1 MWTFVGKLTLVVSAG
16 CYIFL
21 LQSCSGASNGFA
33 PGAATVVTTPPTI
46 SNIKYGEI
54 KTLSNL
60 WEVTIDNADFVE
72 NKVSPSGWS
81 VEVKYE

>member
-1 MWTFVGKLTLVVSAG
+1 MWTFIGKLTIVVSAG
-16 CYIFL
+16 CYIVL

-33 PGAATVVTTPPTI
+33 PGAATVITTSPTM
-46 SNIKYGEI
+46 SNIKYGQI
-54 KTLSNL
+54 ASSSG

-72 NKVSPSGWS
+72 NKVLPSGWT

>member
-33 PGAATVVTTPPTI
+33 PGAATVIPNSPLV
-46 SNIKYGEI
+46 SNIKYGQI
-54 KTLSNL
+54 ITLGNN

-72 NKVSPSGWS
+72 NKVLPNGWT

>member
-16 CYIFL
+16 CYILF

-33 PGAATVVTTPPTI
+33 PGAATVVTAPSTI
-46 SNIKYGEI
+46 SNIKYGQI
-54 KTLSNL
+54 ASSSG

-72 NKVSPSGWS
+72 NKVLPSGWT

>member
-1 MWTFVGKLTLVVSAG
+1 MWTFIGKLTLVVSAG
-16 CYIFL
+16 CYILF

-33 PGAATVVTTPPTI
+33 PGAATVITAPSTT
-46 SNIKYGEI
+46 SNIKYGQI
-54 KTLSNL
+54 SSSSG

-72 NKVSPSGWS
+72 NKILPSGWT

>member
-16 CYIFL
+16 CYILF

-33 PGAATVVTTPPTI
+33 PGAATVVTPPTTL
-46 SNIKYGEI
+46 SNIKYGQI
-54 KTLSNL
+54 ITSSNN
-60 WEVTIDNADFVE
+60 WEVTMDNADFVE
-72 NKVSPSGWS
+72 NKVLPSGWS